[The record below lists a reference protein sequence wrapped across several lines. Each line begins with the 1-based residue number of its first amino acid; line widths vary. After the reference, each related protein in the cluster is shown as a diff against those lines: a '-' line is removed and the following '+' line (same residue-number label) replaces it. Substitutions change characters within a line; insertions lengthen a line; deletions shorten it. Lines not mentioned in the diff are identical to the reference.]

1 MMPPSAE
8 VTGQTGCAVAES
20 PLVADVEAQGGRIV
34 ARSLDAR
41 KEADL
46 TAFLQEADQRAPLEA
61 CIFNIGVNVNIP
73 RLPSMVSYPVT
84 RWCCTLGQ
92 RAFLPLFVSTTYR
105 SAFALRIPLRTFSS
119 GHARHGGTH
128 FAPASHRAKRDHLK
142 GEVQWRDRSAKR
154 PLALPWRFC

>member
-1 MMPPSAE
+1 MPPGAE

-20 PLVADVEAQGGRIV
+20 LLVADVEAQGGRIL

-46 TAFLQEADQRAPLEA
+46 AAFLQEADQGAPLEV
-61 CIFNIGVNVNIP
+61 CIFNIGANVNVP

-92 RAFLPLFVSTTYR
+92 RAFLPLFVSATYC
-105 SAFALRIPLRTFSS
+105 SPFALRIPLRTFSS

-128 FAPASHRAKRDHLK
+128 FAPASHRAEGDHPK
-142 GEVQWRDRSAKR
+142 GTVQWRDRSAKR
-154 PLALPWRFC
+154 PLALPGRFC